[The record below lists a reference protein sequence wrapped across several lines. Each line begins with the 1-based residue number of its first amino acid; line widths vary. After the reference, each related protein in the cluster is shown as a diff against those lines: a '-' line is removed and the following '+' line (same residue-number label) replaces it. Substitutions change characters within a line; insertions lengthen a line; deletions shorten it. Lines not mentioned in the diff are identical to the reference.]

1 MTFLSSIDFKV
12 YYHKNIFNVFV
23 LGICSGLPLTLSA
36 STLHTWLA
44 SENISLVH
52 IGLIGLVGLPYT
64 LKFLWSPVID
74 LYFLSALGKR
84 KFWMLLTQFSMFT
97 VIE

>member
-1 MTFLSSIDFKV
+1 MFLSL
-12 YYHKNIFNVFV
+12 N
-23 LGICSGLPLTLSA
+23 LLWLPLTLSA

-74 LYFLSALGKR
+74 LYFLNLWVKENFGCY
-84 KFWMLLTQFSMFT
+84 
-97 VIE
+97 